1 MSEVGA
7 GAIRRLGLG
16 LALIVAVLDQAS
28 KWVIVDRVMDPPRFI
43 EVTPFFNLVLVWNR
57 GVSFGMLNS
66 GSPYLAWGLS
76 AVAILI
82 VLGLLFWLYRVRHR
96 LVAVAIGLIMGG
108 AVGNVIDRIFREQR
122 AVADFLDFH
131 ALGYHF
137 PAFNLADSAIT
148 VGVMV
153 LLYDA
158 LFHGPESRT

>member
-1 MSEVGA
+1 ML
-7 GAIRRLGLG
+7 RLGLG
-16 LALIVAVLDQAS
+16 LALAVAVLDQAS
-28 KWVIVDRVMDPPRFI
+28 KWVIVARVMDPPRFI

-66 GSPYLAWGLS
+66 DSRYVAWGLS
-76 AVAILI
+76 AVALVI
-82 VLGLLFWLYRVRHR
+82 VLALILWLYRVGNR
-96 LVAVAIGLIMGG
+96 LGAVAIGLIIGG

-148 VGVMV
+148 LGVLA
-153 LLYDA
+153 LLCDA
-158 LFHGPESRT
+158 LFNSPESRK